1 MNSLDEYLPGTDFS
15 KSRTR
20 EVYGDSRDTWVE
32 QAAAYA
38 RFEALSPERWGHKR
52 VSKGGWVW
60 KDLNDDDH
68 QKWLDMREK

>member
-1 MNSLDEYLPGTDFS
+1 MREAPVSFPDVGPNGYLPGTDFS

-38 RFEALSPERWGHKR
+38 RFESLQPERWGHKR
-52 VSKGGWVW
+52 ATKGGWEW
-60 KDLNDDDH
+60 RNLNED
-68 QKWLDMREK
+68 